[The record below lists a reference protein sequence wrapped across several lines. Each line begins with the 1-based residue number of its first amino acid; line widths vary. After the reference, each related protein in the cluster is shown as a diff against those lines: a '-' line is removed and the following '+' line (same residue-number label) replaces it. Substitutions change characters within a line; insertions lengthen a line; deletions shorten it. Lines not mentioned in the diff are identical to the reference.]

1 MMLVESGID
10 LYTRNR
16 DGKNFYDLSFQY
28 VKKEIEK
35 KYPKFMKYKDV
46 TENQRN
52 RNVKLAQLNRFAE

>member
-1 MMLVESGID
+1 MLVESGID